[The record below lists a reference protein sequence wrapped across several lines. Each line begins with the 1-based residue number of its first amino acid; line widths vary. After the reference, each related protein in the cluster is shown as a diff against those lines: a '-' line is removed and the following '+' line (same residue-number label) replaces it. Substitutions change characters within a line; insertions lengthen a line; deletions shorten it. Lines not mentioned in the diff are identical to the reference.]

1 MSQKTPKKFSAWG
14 PNRCWDIG
22 FPTPLYICSSWP
34 SYQVPIL
41 HPLVCQHLPIS
52 LKMFLCLSGIS
63 KTFGAWGPNRWWD
76 IDFPMYL
83 FNLTKI
89 WALMLCLW
97 VCQHLPRGVQMFL
110 CVSEN
115 SKKFSAWGPNRCWD
129 IDFPTPLYICSTW
142 PSYQVPILHPL
153 MCQHLPSCLK
163 MFLCV
168 SGFSKNLV
176 YGALIDGE
184 ILTPP
189 LPHVFAQLDPVFR
202 HWHSACRCANTSKV
216 V

>member
-1 MSQKTPKKFSAWG
+1 
-14 PNRCWDIG
+14 
-22 FPTPLYICSSWP
+22 
-34 SYQVPIL
+34 
-41 HPLVCQHLPIS
+41 
-52 LKMFLCLSGIS
+52 MFLCLSGIS

-115 SKKFSAWGPNRCWD
+115 SKEFSAWGPNRCWD
-129 IDFPTPLYICSTW
+129 IDFPTPLYICSSW

-153 MCQHLPSCLK
+153 MCQHLPSSLK

-176 YGALIDGE
+176 YGALIDAE
-184 ILTPP
+184 ILTSP
-189 LPHVFAQLDPVFR
+189 LPHVSSQLGQDSGTDALPTGVLTPLQWSKMFLCV
-202 HWHSACRCANTSKV
+202 SETSKEIWCMGP
-216 V
+216 